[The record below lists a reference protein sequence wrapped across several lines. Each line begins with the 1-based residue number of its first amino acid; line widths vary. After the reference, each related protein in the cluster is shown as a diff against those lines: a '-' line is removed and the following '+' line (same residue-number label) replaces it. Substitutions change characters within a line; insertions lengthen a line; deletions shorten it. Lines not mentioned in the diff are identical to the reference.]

1 VEIDLLEPRQ
11 LELGYR
17 AFLKADRW
25 EVWHG
30 DRFVCSIPVTALE
43 RFGFRVGDS
52 VVLTASPDRIVISK
66 RKEGV

>member
-1 VEIDLLEPRQ
+1 MEIDLLEPRQ

-30 DRFVCSIPVTALE
+30 DRFVCSIPVTASTWLIRAIVWQDSFWTHLLE
-43 RFGFRVGDS
+43 R
-52 VVLTASPDRIVISK
+52 
-66 RKEGV
+66 